1 MFPFSFLFII
11 FHSMMNPADLFAI
24 NKARTKFA
32 QNHPKVS
39 MFIQYM
45 LSKPMSEGTVIRMEI
60 TRPGEN
66 PVATSMQVT
75 PDDLEMMELIKKLS
89 KKK

>member
-1 MFPFSFLFII
+1 MII
-11 FHSMMNPADLFAI
+11 PADLFAL

-32 QNHPKVS
+32 ENHPKVS
-39 MFIQYM
+39 MFLQYVM
-45 LSKPMSEGTVIRMEI
+45 ARPIGEGTVIRMEI

-75 PDDLEMMELIKKLS
+75 QDDLELFETLKKLS

>member
-1 MFPFSFLFII
+1 MI
-11 FHSMMNPADLFAI
+11 NPADLFAL

-32 QNHPKVS
+32 ENHPKVS
-39 MFIQYM
+39 MFLQYVM
-45 LSKPMSEGTVIRMEI
+45 TRPIGEGTVIRMEI

-75 PDDLEMMELIKKLS
+75 QDDLELFETLKKLS